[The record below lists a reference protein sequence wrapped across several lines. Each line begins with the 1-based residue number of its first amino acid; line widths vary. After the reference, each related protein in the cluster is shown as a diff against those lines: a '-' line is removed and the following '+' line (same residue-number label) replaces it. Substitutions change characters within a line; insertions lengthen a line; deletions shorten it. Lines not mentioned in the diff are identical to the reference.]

1 MQCQQRW
8 LNCRSTNNNM
18 PDFQAILEHIYQDA
32 VIASDKGTVAS
43 YIPELAHIDKNNFGI
58 HLRTSDGNDYGV
70 GNYNKPFSIQSISKV
85 LALSKAIAL
94 IGEGTW
100 KRIDV
105 EPSGH
110 PFNQLALLEIENGI
124 PRNPLINSGAIVIAD
139 ILISNLKNPKEDFL
153 NYVRDLTGD
162 ETINFNKDV
171 AHSEKV
177 TGFKNYATAN
187 LLKSF
192 NNLNNPVEDVLDFY
206 FHQCAIEMTCQQL
219 TKAFFFLANK
229 GICMLN
235 KTRLTKSQAKR
246 INALM
251 LTCGFY
257 DEAGEF
263 AFEVGLPGKSGVG
276 GGIVALLPGHFV
288 ITTWAPGLNKK
299 GNSKLGMLTL
309 EQFTSKTKLS
319 IF

>member
-1 MQCQQRW
+1 
-8 LNCRSTNNNM
+8 M
-18 PDFQAILEHIYQDA
+18 PDFQLILETIYHEA
-32 VIASDKGTVAS
+32 IKANDKGIVAS

-58 HLRTSDGNDYGV
+58 HLRTSDGKEYSV
-70 GNYNKPFSIQSISKV
+70 GNYNKLFSIQSISKV
-85 LALSKAIAL
+85 LALSKAMSLVGDVI
-94 IGEGTW
+94 W

-105 EPSGH
+105 EPSGN
-110 PFNQLALLEIENGI
+110 PFNFLSLLEIENGI
-124 PRNPLINSGAIVIAD
+124 PRNPLINTGAIVIAD
-139 ILISNLKNPKEDFL
+139 VLISNLENPKKDFL

-162 ETINFNKDV
+162 TSINFNKAV

-177 TGFKNYATAN
+177 TGFKNYAAAN

-192 NNLNNPVEDVLDFY
+192 KNLNNPVEDVLDFY
-206 FHQCAIEMTCQQL
+206 FHQCSIEMTCSQL
-219 TKAFFFLANK
+219 SKAFYLFANK
-229 GICMLN
+229 GKCLN
-235 KTRLTKSQAKR
+235 SKLHITEQQVKR

-276 GGIVALLPGHFV
+276 GGIVALLPEKYV
-288 ITTWAPGLNKK
+288 ISTWSPGLNIK
-299 GNSKLGMLTL
+299 GNSKLGMLAL
-309 EQFTSKTKLS
+309 EQFTTKTRLS